1 MARRTRPVRTLGAVV
16 LGLGMAGLAGGAAVR
31 VAGRRMRGRTDP
43 ELDTLLEVPEH
54 VTHHHL
60 RSNDGGT
67 IHVVERGSGRPVLLL
82 HGVTLQWWVW
92 SALIRLLEDR
102 YRVLAWDMRGHG
114 GSIVGHDGVTLEAV
128 ADDLAVVLESLELT
142 DALVVG
148 HSMGGMALARFCADH
163 HEVLRERVSGLLF
176 LATSAASMALP
187 ALAGGAVGAANLV
200 AGLATDGTRMRYGWK
215 DTDLSAVLI
224 RRVFGREVTGKAIDE
239 VRRMLSEV
247 DPRTAAE
254 AGAAIATHDVRKA
267 LDHVDVPTLVVVG
280 TDDHL
285 TPVAHARIVADEVR
299 GARLHVLD
307 GIGHQVMQEDPAAL
321 AGLIDELDA
330 RSPT

>member
-1 MARRTRPVRTLGAVV
+1 MARRNRPIRTLGAVV

-31 VAGRRMRGRTDP
+31 VTGRRLRGRTDP
-43 ELDTLLEVPEH
+43 ELDSLLEVPDD
-54 VTHHHL
+54 VVHHHL
-60 RSNDGGT
+60 RSNDGGS
-67 IHVVERGSGRPVLLL
+67 IHVVEHGSGRPVVLL

-92 SALIRLLEDR
+92 SALFRLLEDR

-114 GSIVGHDGVTLEAV
+114 ESIAGNDGVTLEAV
-128 ADDLAVVLESLELT
+128 ADDLAVVLESLDLS
-142 DALVVG
+142 DALLVG

-163 HEVLRERVSGLLF
+163 HDVLRERVGGLMF

-200 AGLATDGTRMRYGWK
+200 AGLATDGSRMRYGWK

-224 RRVFGREVTGKAIDE
+224 RRVFGRAVTGVAIDE

-285 TPVAHARIVADEVR
+285 TPVAHARIVADEVK
-299 GARLHVLD
+299 GSRLHVLD
-307 GIGHQVMQEDPAAL
+307 GVGHQVMQEDPVAL
-321 AGLIDELDA
+321 ADLVGELDA
-330 RSPT
+330 IAPD